1 MRPLFRRA
9 LLCPLL
15 PATLLFFYSAGC
27 ANLPAPPSH
36 DTGRP
41 GLDEGQYNRL
51 SEFQDKLIRD
61 KVTGSNVTLVFKDG
75 KVIYHSIVNS
85 LKDGDRDITED
96 TLFPIWSMS
105 KPITIVAMLTL
116 HEKGLFDWN
125 DPVSKYMPCFEALTV
140 RDGDTVR
147 PAKEPLRVEH
157 LMSHRSGYAYYGF
170 SSPASHDSPQ
180 VNQTRF
186 QNLQQYVEVAARTP
200 VNFEPGSDYVYGINQ
215 AILGRLVEVLSGK
228 PFQEYLQETIFGP
241 LGMTQTSFALDA
253 ERRARFQPLFINS
266 SAMKGFTNKLDD
278 LAYDPESRAHFGG
291 EGLTSTL
298 GDYSRFCEMLLG
310 GGKFRGR
317 RIVSEASLANM
328 TSARTHDFD
337 KAGMP
342 GFDMGFSVF
351 VLANTDPEGS
361 MAPKGIYGWA
371 GYHNTHF
378 WIDPSTNLYALFM
391 SRAREFTFG
400 IPRQLRAAIYGTKN

>member
-9 LLCPLL
+9 LLYPLL
-15 PATLLFFYSAGC
+15 PATLLFFNSAGC
-27 ANLPAPPSH
+27 ANLPAPPSPEA
-36 DTGRP
+36 GPP
-41 GLDEGQYNRL
+41 GVDEGQYNRL

-61 KVTGSNVTLVFKDG
+61 EVTGSNVTLVFEDG

-157 LMSHRSGYAYYGF
+157 LMSHRSGYAYYWAQ
-170 SSPASHDSPQ
+170 PSHDSPQ
-180 VNQTRF
+180 PNQTRF
-186 QNLQQYVEVAARTP
+186 QNLQQYVEATARTP

-228 PFQEYLQETIFGP
+228 SFQEYLQETIFDP

-266 SAMKGFTNKLDD
+266 SDMIGFTNELDE
-278 LAYDPESRAHFGG
+278 LTYAPESRAHFGG

-310 GGKFRGR
+310 GGEFRDR

-337 KAGMP
+337 
-342 GFDMGFSVF
+342 
-351 VLANTDPEGS
+351 
-361 MAPKGIYGWA
+361 
-371 GYHNTHF
+371 
-378 WIDPSTNLYALFM
+378 
-391 SRAREFTFG
+391 
-400 IPRQLRAAIYGTKN
+400 